1 MIKRQFIAGAT
12 CPGCGAMDRIQRC
25 SDGDSTWMECVACGL
40 VRDLD
45 QPPVAADATDANEQ
59 TVTLK
64 PRR

>member
-1 MIKRQFIAGAT
+1 MVKRQFIAGAT

-25 SDGDSTWMECVACGL
+25 SDGDGTWMECIACGL

-45 QPPVAADATDANEQ
+45 QQPAATDANEQ
-59 TVTLK
+59 PVTLK

>member
-1 MIKRQFIAGAT
+1 MVKRQFIAGAT

-25 SDGDSTWMECVACGL
+25 SDDDSTWMECVACGL

-45 QPPVAADATDANEQ
+45 QQPVADATDANEQ

>member
-25 SDGDSTWMECVACGL
+25 SDGDNTWMECVACGL

-45 QPPVAADATDANEQ
+45 QQPAATDATDANEQ